1 MNRYTV
7 LAAVWGLSIFLPYPA
22 IPVGANTGL
31 QVGHLLMVG
40 LAPLALVHRYRI
52 AWAWYAYL
60 LLAVPQFI
68 GVFAQGFSSMS
79 MNAAVVQIIT
89 MLVIPVTA
97 LVFQSRPRTF
107 LAAVCVALAFHGAIG
122 IWQWFAFDSHEFPLA
137 GLFVNPSFAPYDEE
151 QIELYSEYVQRPM
164 GLTPEPSA
172 MMTMTMGWVLLLL
185 TASVDGSTRN
195 GLPFFRLTAWR
206 VIGLSMFLF
215 TMVISKS
222 GGVGFFGA
230 GLAALILMNVARH
243 AGRRPG
249 MSLITLIGFVVAA
262 VLSYFHL
269 MQRVESETTQR
280 GSWDERSIS
289 IQIGLRL
296 IREADFLEMLFGYGG
311 GEVSRIADRL
321 QSTAA
326 VHSWLLSEL
335 VGYGLV
341 GLLGLIGL
349 VVLLARA
356 AARSGDPWS
365 WAIMLA
371 VWATGPTL
379 LTGYIHLLS
388 TWAFLAIPLSL
399 AHLGEPGRAWRLQ
412 HLPDDRPAG
421 PNGSVPAIRTARM
434 SRGFHAP

>member
-7 LAAVWGLSIFLPYPA
+7 LAALWGLAIFLPYPA
-22 IPVGANTGL
+22 IPAGANTGL
-31 QVGHLLMVG
+31 QIGHLMMAVLV
-40 LAPLALVHRYRI
+40 PLAVVHRHRI

-97 LVFQSRPRTF
+97 LVFQSRPRTM
-107 LAAVCVALAFHGAIG
+107 LAAVCVALAFHGAVG

-137 GLFVNPSFAPYDEE
+137 GLFVNPSFAPYDDE

-185 TASVDGSTRN
+185 SASVDGSARN
-195 GLPFFRLTAWR
+195 GVPFFRLTAWR
-206 VIGLSMFLF
+206 VIGLGMFLF

-230 GLAALILMNVARH
+230 GLAALILINVTRH
-243 AGRRPG
+243 HERRPG
-249 MSLITLIGFVVAA
+249 LALATLVGFIVAA

-289 IQIGLRL
+289 IQIGFRL
-296 IREADFLEMLFGYGG
+296 IRDADFLQMLFGYGG

-341 GLLGLIGL
+341 GLVGLIGL
-349 VVLLARA
+349 VVLIGRA

-365 WAIMLA
+365 WVIMMA

-399 AHLGEPGRAWRLQ
+399 AHLGETKPANRLRDPRKHRAYGLPGAAPASWVSGSGRA
-412 HLPDDRPAG
+412 DRA
-421 PNGSVPAIRTARM
+421 T
-434 SRGFHAP
+434 